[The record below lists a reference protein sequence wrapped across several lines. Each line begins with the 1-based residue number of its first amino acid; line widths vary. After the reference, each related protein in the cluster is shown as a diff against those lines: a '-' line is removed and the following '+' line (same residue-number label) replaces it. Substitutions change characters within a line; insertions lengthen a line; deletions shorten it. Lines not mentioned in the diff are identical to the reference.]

1 MSSPDGARLAAL
13 PAAKPA
19 VALAGTS
26 YTYPRG
32 QVALEDVD
40 LDVPSGTRLG
50 IFGPNGGGKSTL
62 LRLVL
67 GLLAPQE
74 GRVEVFGRPPH
85 DAVRDGLVGYVAQR
99 QSAEL
104 RAPLSV

>member
-19 VALAGTS
+19 VALAGAS

-32 QVALEDVD
+32 QVALEEVD
-40 LDVPSGTRLG
+40 LDVPPGTRLG

-67 GLLAPQE
+67 GLLTPQE
-74 GRVEVFGRPPH
+74 GRVAAWSATSRSASRPSC
-85 DAVRDGLVGYVAQR
+85 ARRSRCAR
-99 QSAEL
+99 SS
-104 RAPLSV
+104 R